1 MGRKKEG
8 RRGGAGEGRY
18 PCGDNAP
25 TESGAVPPF
34 LGEGMLKGREN
45 QPMSCSRIVC
55 RIRFSRRETCT
66 CVIPRRRA
74 TSVWVLPR

>member
-1 MGRKKEG
+1 MGKEERAARQSG
-8 RRGGAGEGRY
+8 GGALS
-18 PCGDNAP
+18 CGDNAP

-34 LGEGMLKGREN
+34 WGEGMLKGRKN